1 MARLVM
7 NSQARTAP
15 MELKPGLNSIG
26 RAGSNDFAIEDSSV
40 SSAHCQIMV
49 EGDEVSIRDLGST
62 NGTFVDGQLITEAC
76 IHPGQMLR
84 LGTVE
89 LRLEAEPAPAAAC
102 KPLERIEPDKPVFC
116 KNHYQNHA
124 RYQCPK
130 CRRFLCDLCVHTRGS
145 ADGGL
150 KFCKICGIECAQVA
164 LRPVLKTVDFFPAAR
179 QAFRYPFLGDG
190 WALLIGGTLFFGLLD
205 LANYVARNAFTYGM
219 RAMMMRVVI
228 FTFIFGTGYLFSFL
242 KNIIA
247 CTAQGDDRMPDWP
260 ELTQWKE
267 DIVSPMFQFLVLCVT
282 CFGPALAAYLAMD
295 WWFDVDYPWL
305 VWLIALAGCVYF
317 PMAFL
322 GVAIL
327 DTLGA
332 VHPLFVVGSILRVP
346 REYAIAVL
354 VFGGLLAFRWL
365 SETILQTLLKIPV
378 VPVLTSDLL
387 SIGLL
392 MVEARILGLLYLAHK
407 DDLRWFKR

>member
-1 MARLVM
+1 MPFLVM
-7 NSQARTAP
+7 NSGERPARMA
-15 MELKPGLNSIG
+15 LKPGVNSLG
-26 RAGSNDFAIEDSSV
+26 RAATNDLPIEDPSI
-40 SSAHCQIMV
+40 SSAHCEVVV
-49 EGDEVSIRDLGST
+49 EGTRMSIRDLGST
-62 NGTFVDGQLITEAC
+62 NGTFVDGQLVTEAC
-76 IHPGQMLR
+76 VQPGQMLR
-84 LGTVE
+84 FGTVE
-89 LRLEAEPAPAAAC
+89 FRVESDEVAAEPL
-102 KPLERIEPDKPVFC
+102 KRIEPDKPVFC

-124 RYQCPK
+124 RYFCRK
-130 CRRFLCDLCVHTRGS
+130 CQRYLCDLCIHTRGS
-145 ADGGL
+145 TDGGQ
-150 KFCKICGIECAQVA
+150 KFCKICGTECAQVA
-164 LRPVLKTVDFFPAAR
+164 LRPVLKSIEFFPAAR
-179 QAFRYPFLGDG
+179 QAFKYPFLGDG

-219 RAMMMRVVI
+219 RAMMMRVVV

-267 DIVSPMFQFLVLCVT
+267 DIVSPMFQFLVISVV
-282 CFGPALAAYLAMD
+282 CFGPALAAYFAMD

-305 VWLIALAGCVYF
+305 VWLVALAGCVYF

-327 DTLGA
+327 DTLTA

-346 REYAIAVL
+346 REYAVAVL
-354 VFGGLLAFRWL
+354 VFGGLLLFRWL
-365 SETILQTLLKIPV
+365 SETLLQSLLKIPL
-378 VPVLTSDLL
+378 VPALTSDLL

-407 DDLRWFKR
+407 DDLGWFKR